1 MIGKCRDGEGKNNMK
16 TLFAV
21 AVALLIGIVALG
33 FYRGWFQFSTDTGSQ
48 GPSATISVDKDKI
61 HADEQRT
68 KNNLQH
74 FGQEAKEK
82 VGDRTGK
89 VQEPERRP

>member
-1 MIGKCRDGEGKNNMK
+1 MK
-16 TLFAV
+16 TLFAI
-21 AVALLIGIVALG
+21 AVALAIAVVTLG
-33 FYRGWFQFSTDTGSQ
+33 FYRGWFQLSTDTAN
-48 GPSATISVDKDKI
+48 PRPNATISVDKDKI
-61 HADEQRT
+61 HEDEQKT
-68 KNNLQH
+68 KDNIRH

>member
-1 MIGKCRDGEGKNNMK
+1 MK